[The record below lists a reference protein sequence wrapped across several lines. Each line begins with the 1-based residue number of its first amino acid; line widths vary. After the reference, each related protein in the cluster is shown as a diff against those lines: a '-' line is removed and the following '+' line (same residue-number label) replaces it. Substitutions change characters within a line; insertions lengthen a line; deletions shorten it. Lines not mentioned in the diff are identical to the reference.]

1 MTDLESI
8 IQQMTLEEKAA
19 LVTGATSWTTTAVER
34 LGVPEILLGDG
45 PHGIRRTPDINA
57 LGLLGLPAT
66 CFPTASLLASTWD
79 PELVWELGQ
88 ALAEEAI
95 ALKVD
100 VVLGPGNNMK
110 RSPLCGRNFEY
121 LSEDP
126 YLSGEMA
133 TAMIQGIQSKGVGAS
148 LKHFAANN
156 QESERF
162 RINAI
167 VDERTLREI

>member
-1 MTDLESI
+1 MTDIESI

-19 LVTGATSWTTTAVER
+19 IVTGATSWTTTAVER
-34 LGVPEILLGDG
+34 LGIPEILLGDG
-45 PHGIRRTPDINA
+45 PHGIRRTPDINS

-66 CFPTASLLASTWD
+66 CFPTASSLSSTWD

-95 ALKVD
+95 ALGVD
-100 VVLGPGNNMK
+100 VLLGPGNNMK

-126 YLSGEMA
+126 YLAGELGLA
-133 TAMIQGIQSKGVGAS
+133 LVEGVQSQGVGTS
-148 LKHFAANN
+148 MKH
-156 QESERF
+156 
-162 RINAI
+162 
-167 VDERTLREI
+167 